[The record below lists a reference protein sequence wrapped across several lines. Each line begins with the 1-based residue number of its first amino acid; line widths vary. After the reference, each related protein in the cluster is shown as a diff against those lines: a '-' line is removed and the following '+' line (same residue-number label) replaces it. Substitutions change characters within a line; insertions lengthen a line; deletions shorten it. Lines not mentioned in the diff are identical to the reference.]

1 MKIDLVPYL
10 QRALDGCTQKPVDLS
25 SISVS
30 VGAMVSMDPV
40 RNVATI
46 TSSLEASADA
56 GQQFRD
62 ALIAAGFD
70 DLRVF
75 ELTRA
80 FNAALG
86 ACNEL
91 PRSQ

>member
-10 QRALDGCTQKPVDLS
+10 QRALDGCAPKLVDLS
-25 SISVS
+25 RVSVS
-30 VGAMVSMDPV
+30 VSATVSMDSAC
-40 RNVATI
+40 NAATI

-56 GQQFRD
+56 GQEFRA

>member
-10 QRALDGCTQKPVDLS
+10 QQALDGCAPKPVDLS

-56 GQQFRD
+56 GHEFQT

-75 ELTRA
+75 ELSRA
-80 FNAALG
+80 FNAAFG
-86 ACNEL
+86 THHG
-91 PRSQ
+91 R